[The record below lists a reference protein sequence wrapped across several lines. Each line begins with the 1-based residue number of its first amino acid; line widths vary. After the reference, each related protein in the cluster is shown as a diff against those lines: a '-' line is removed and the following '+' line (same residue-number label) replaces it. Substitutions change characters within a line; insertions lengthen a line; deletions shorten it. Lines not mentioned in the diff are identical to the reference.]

1 MIFCLFL
8 FISCGLTCTNIFGGI
23 ILESWMVV
31 YILYHTIAAKTK
43 TTTTNDDKIII
54 KMKII
59 IIQTSYYFF
68 CACKRH
74 WSRKTEY
81 NRGSGLSTICLVY
94 IFNIFAFAFSRFDV
108 VTSGTKYYIYAR
120 HITWIHI
127 FSSMRSCGLIILI
140 VNKMDRL

>member
-1 MIFCLFL
+1 MIFSLFL
-8 FISCGLTCTNIFGGI
+8 FISCGLTCTNIFGI

-59 IIQTSYYFF
+59 IIQTTAIIFSS
-68 CACKRH
+68 ACKRH

-120 HITWIHI
+120 HITWKHI

-140 VNKMDRL
+140 VIKMDRL